1 VGQSGQRDT
10 HGWRTLSGRAHRSV
24 RRTSARER
32 LGNGLRVSNSEVG
45 RKLVRGPGKT
55 SSSFSFISTFLFFLF
70 KSHLYSNLIQT
81 FGAQFI
87 LKLYCKIKSTNF
99 GNIFRFFL
107 SLYLHIF
114 SLFSTYIISFIFWI
128 PLWDFNI
135 FLSYDFL
142 YGHMISYMVTRC
154 TQK

>member
-1 VGQSGQRDT
+1 
-10 HGWRTLSGRAHRSV
+10 
-24 RRTSARER
+24 
-32 LGNGLRVSNSEVG
+32 VSNSEVG
-45 RKLVRGPGKT
+45 RKLVCGPGKT

-99 GNIFRFFL
+99 GNIFRYILFL
-107 SLYLHIF
+107 SLYLYIF

-142 YGHMISYMVTRC
+142 YGHNMHTKMKTSMIHILVAFILLIICFYIGCSHVMMHKSQTHIWM
-154 TQK
+154 K